1 MKTDFKK
8 QLVVLGFAAL
18 AGCATQPA
26 PVPPAL
32 ADALARKGVGPV
44 DNFNYVDEHGKPMT
58 ERDFVAQVKQ
68 SRQFAVTRAHDDR
81 ERDVTLRLRPIGYD
95 AGQTD
100 SALPSASL
108 NPAELP
114 AMIDFKTCPRPAYPP
129 DEVRAKHMGLVKLN
143 FLIGADGA
151 IRKAEI
157 GTSSGYPLLDQT
169 ALAALSRCRFT
180 PGTSAG
186 VPVEKVSVVQYK
198 WSIE

>member
-8 QLVVLGFAAL
+8 RIGVLGLAAL
-18 AGCATQPA
+18 AGCVTQPA
-26 PVPPAL
+26 AVPPAL
-32 ADALARKGVGPV
+32 ADALARQGVGPV
-44 DNFNYVDEHGKPMT
+44 DNFNYVDEHGLPMT
-58 ERDFVAQVKQ
+58 ERDFVAQVKR

-81 ERDVTLRLRPIGYD
+81 ERDVTLRLRPVGYD

-157 GTSSGYPLLDQT
+157 GSSSGYPALDQA
-169 ALAALSRCRFT
+169 ALAALSRCSFT

-186 VPVEKVSVVQYK
+186 APAEKWSPVQYR
-198 WSIE
+198 WTIE

>member
-8 QLVVLGFAAL
+8 RLAVLGFAAL

-26 PVPPAL
+26 AVPPAL
-32 ADALARKGVGPV
+32 ADALAQKGVGPV

-81 ERDVTLRLRPIGYD
+81 ERDVTLRLRPVGYD
-95 AGQTD
+95 AGQTG
-100 SALPSASL
+100 SALRSASL

-129 DEVRAKHMGLVKLN
+129 DEVRAKHTGLVKLN

-157 GTSSGYPLLDQT
+157 GTSSGYPALDQA
-169 ALAALSRCRFT
+169 ALAALSRCSFT

-186 VPVEKVSVVQYK
+186 APVEKVSVVQYK